1 MTTENAYLDTIRSL
15 QAERWPISV
24 PRELRYPIGEV
35 PLTDYLRYWARTTP
49 EKSAIIFHGASLSYG
64 ELDRQSDAFARLL
77 IGNGMGPGERVAV
90 FLPNCPQ
97 FAIAFYGIL
106 KAGCIH
112 VPVNPLFKARELAHE
127 LKDVDA
133 RWLVTT
139 DALVSLVEE
148 VRADVA
154 LERILVTSVAEGAVT
169 GAGIDLPEALINTGA
184 PARGYARF
192 YEELARAPDVSIDVA
207 LSLDAPAALNYT
219 GGTTGLPKGCI
230 HTQGDMIY
238 VGASVSTTL
247 GLKQDDVGLCF
258 LPVFWIAGESHGLIV
273 PVFAGATMVLMARW
287 DPVAVMKSIDRYTVS
302 YASFLV
308 DNAVEIL
315 DHPARGDYDLTSLRL
330 TQVSSFVKK
339 LNLDFRA
346 RWRELTGT
354 TMIEAAW
361 GMTETHTYDTF
372 TSGMQKDDYDL
383 KAQPV
388 FVGLPMPGT
397 EFKICDFETGAL
409 LPLGSEGELCVRTPS
424 LLKGYWG
431 NPEAT
436 AQLIRDGWF
445 HTGDLANICEEGYL
459 HFLGRRREMLK
470 VNGVSVF
477 PAEIEALL
485 GQHSEVIG
493 SAVIGRPD
501 AQKGQVPV
509 AFIRLAEGASLTRE
523 ELEIWCRENLS
534 VFKVPEIRLV
544 DALPMT
550 ATGKV
555 KKEEL
560 AQLL

>member
-1 MTTENAYLDTIRSL
+1 MH
-15 QAERWPISV
+15 
-24 PRELRYPIGEV
+24 YPIGKV
-35 PLTDYLRYWARTTP
+35 PLTAYLRHWARETP
-49 EKSAIIFHGASLSYG
+49 EKPAIIFHGASLSYA

-97 FAIAFYGIL
+97 YAIAFYGIL

-112 VPVNPLFKARELAHE
+112 VPVNPLFKVRELEHE

-139 DALVSLVEE
+139 DALVPLVEE
-148 VRADVA
+148 IRAEVA
-154 LERILVTSVAEGAVT
+154 LERILLTSVTEGAVA
-169 GAGIDLPEALINTGA
+169 GAGVDLPEALRI
-184 PARGYARF
+184 PKPPVQGYPRF
-192 YEELARAPDVSIDVA
+192 YEELANAPDVAIDVE
-207 LSLDAPAALNYT
+207 LSLDATAALNYT

-238 VGASVSTTL
+238 VGASVSTMLRLTP
-247 GLKQDDVGLCF
+247 DDIGLCF
-258 LPVFWIAGESHGLIV
+258 LPVFWIAGESSGLIV
-273 PVFAGATMVLMARW
+273 PIFAGATMVLMARW
-287 DPVAVMKSIDRYTVS
+287 DPVSVMQSIDLYKVS

-315 DHPARGDYDLTSLRL
+315 EHPARGDHDMTSLRL

-339 LNLDFRA
+339 LNLDFRT
-346 RWRELTGT
+346 RWRALTGT
-354 TMIEAAW
+354 TMSEAAW

-372 TSGMQKDDYDL
+372 TSGMQNDDYDL

-397 EFKICDFETGAL
+397 EFKICDFDTGAL
-409 LPLGSEGELCVRTPS
+409 MPLGTEGELCVRSPS
-424 LLKGYWG
+424 LFKGYWG

-436 AQLIRDGWF
+436 TQLIRDGWF

-470 VNGVSVF
+470 VSGVSVF

-485 GQHSEVIG
+485 GQHSDVIG

-501 AQKGQVPV
+501 PQKGQVPV
-509 AFIRLAEGASLTRE
+509 AFIRLAEGASLTKD
-523 ELEIWCRENLS
+523 ELETWCRENLS

-544 DALPMT
+544 DTLPMT

-560 AQLL
+560 VPLL